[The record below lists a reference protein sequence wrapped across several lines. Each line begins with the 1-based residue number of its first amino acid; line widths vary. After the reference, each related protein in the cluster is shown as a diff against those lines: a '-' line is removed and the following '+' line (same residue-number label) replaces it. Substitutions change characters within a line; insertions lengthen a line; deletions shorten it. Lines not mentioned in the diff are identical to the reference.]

1 MRTGREQKKI
11 SLILSLNLI
20 FLLILIFF
28 FSSSLSYASS
38 PSSSR
43 PSTLLSPLSPPLP
56 PLRRLRPVGGGL
68 RQAAVGG
75 GSWAAM
81 PSPPWD
87 AATGGST
94 QRGYREGRRWGHC
107 RGRRPR
113 LRRATGH
120 DRRGGFCVVNIC
132 VDFVMILYC
141 KFGDEF

>member
-38 PSSSR
+38 PSSSG
-43 PSTLLSPLSPPLP
+43 PPLSSSPPPSPTAAAGGSGRRVVGCGLP
-56 PLRRLRPVGGGL
+56 PWMRRSRQHPAASLR
-68 RQAAVGG
+68 AA
-75 GSWAAM
+75 
-81 PSPPWD
+81 
-87 AATGGST
+87 
-94 QRGYREGRRWGHC
+94 WGHC
-107 RGRRPR
+107 RGRVEVAGYRH
-113 LRRATGH
+113 TS
-120 DRRGGFCVVNIC
+120 GGFCVVNIC